1 MDLSRK
7 IPSSMKSLSTKMLQI
22 PSKMMQVARETGK
35 TADPKNNKKRK
46 NNSQTSPDPSQNIMH
61 EALENV
67 ERSNGPISK
76 IAATRELPLAH
87 REARGSWMKPSVVD
101 EVCWEDVG
109 KESNA

>member
-35 TADPKNNKKRK
+35 TADPKNNKKQRK
-46 NNSQTSPDPSQNIMH
+46 TYPQTSPDPIQNIMH

-76 IAATRELPLAH
+76 IAAGNCLWLIERPE
-87 REARGSWMKPSVVD
+87 EAG
-101 EVCWEDVG
+101 
-109 KESNA
+109 

>member
-1 MDLSRK
+1 LQGKRAKQQIRK
-7 IPSSMKSLSTKMLQI
+7 TTKNGKIIP
-22 PSKMMQVARETGK
+22 
-35 TADPKNNKKRK
+35 
-46 NNSQTSPDPSQNIMH
+46 QTSPDPIQNIMH
-61 EALENV
+61 EALDV

>member
-1 MDLSRK
+1 MQGKRAKQQIREKKKTEK
-7 IPSSMKSLSTKMLQI
+7 II
-22 PSKMMQVARETGK
+22 P
-35 TADPKNNKKRK
+35 
-46 NNSQTSPDPSQNIMH
+46 QTSPDPIQNIMH

-101 EVCWEDVG
+101 EICWEDVG